1 MVETNDKYWKYII
14 EKAHSHGVSSLL
26 YHNLTKIR
34 KFEEELGV
42 PEERKTEGKI
52 LYNNKIK

>member
-14 EKAHSHGVSSLL
+14 EKAYNHGVSSLL

-34 KFEEELGV
+34 KFEEEFGV